1 MIGPNENLYNENR
14 IKRVE
19 NATSVV
25 TQLIVQPFK
34 TKRQVHYEPVDSST
48 RGIFQT
54 NETLYV
60 HHTTRSKELIEL
72 LHTINLSVTYD
83 KVLDIRNSIATT
95 IKSNVENHP
104 AKLYI
109 PSVISSNKH
118 TFYAIDN
125 SDLKVDTTDGKNQY
139 HGTYIAIYQPHD
151 TDFNPPLL
159 KFDRKHVEK
168 LDGSHTFYETIFCP
182 EPVRESKTYG
192 NLTLPLANIAM
203 DVEHYILC
211 DVTYSV
217 LKCFNTISHG
227 DIPTWTACNSLI
239 SEQKQLTTYCSLP
252 PVNGT
257 PTDWSN
263 LYSALIVA
271 NKLRLNNTTQNKTII
286 TLDMQ

>member
-1 MIGPNENLYNENR
+1 MIKWILIGPNENLYNENR

-25 TQLIVQPFK
+25 TQLIVQSFK
-34 TKRQVHYEPVDSST
+34 TKQQVHYEPVDSST
-48 RGIFQT
+48 RGIFQM
-54 NETLYV
+54 NEIPFNVGLGLYV
-60 HHTTRSKELIEL
+60 HHTTRSKELIVL
-72 LHTINLSVTYD
+72 LHTMNLSVTYD

-109 PSVISSNKH
+109 LSVISPNKH

-139 HGTYIAIYQPHD
+139 HGTSIDIYHPHD

-159 KFDRKHVEK
+159 KLDRKHVEK
-168 LDGSHTFYETIFCP
+168 LDGSHTFYETIFCL
-182 EPVRESKTYG
+182 EPVREIKTYG

-203 DVEHYILC
+203 DLEHYILC
-211 DVTYSV
+211 DVTYFV

-227 DIPTWTACNSLI
+227 DIPTWTAYNSLI
-239 SEQKQLTTYCSLP
+239 SEHKQITTYCSLP
-252 PVNGT
+252 RVHGT
-257 PTDWSN
+257 LTDWSN
-263 LYSALIVA
+263 L
-271 NKLRLNNTTQNKTII
+271 
-286 TLDMQ
+286 